1 MLMAGP
7 TWFRVEQQLA
17 TAVAVQ
23 ETYPYD
29 TAAFRDVTTTRVN
42 HSAIGGNIGADASW
56 MFSPSLGAG
65 VLARYAKGTVTLNA
79 ADGHDVST
87 DAGGLQIGAGVRIK
101 F

>member
-1 MLMAGP
+1 
-7 TWFRVEQQLA
+7 
-17 TAVAVQ
+17 
-23 ETYPYD
+23 
-29 TAAFRDVTTTRVN
+29 VN

-65 VLARYAKGTVTLNA
+65 VLARFAKGTVTLNA